1 MSTEKAQ
8 KVIDFINQ
16 IMSKRRTK
24 TKLEVTT
31 SDYMAMLQGIR
42 QIINEK

>member
-1 MSTEKAQ
+1 MDKTQ

-16 IMSKRRTK
+16 IMMKKRTK

-31 SDYMAMLQGIR
+31 SDYNAMLQGIK
-42 QIINEK
+42 QILNER

>member
-1 MSTEKAQ
+1 MDKTQ

-16 IMSKRRTK
+16 VMTKKRTK

-31 SDYMAMLQGIR
+31 SDYNAMLQGIK
-42 QIINEK
+42 QILSDR